1 MRCPSVR
8 GSTNLE
14 RPKDVR
20 ARHGDEPSSIPEP
33 SDPSVELRE
42 CTRRLNGRLG
52 PSLASAVARS
62 TGPEHARAWVTKSA
76 VPGSSA
82 ARRLRAAYS
91 AWCTVSEAEG
101 EALARMWFT
110 GANPWLDDDSPVNA
124 LRLGRLDAVRR
135 AATAIEDGSFA
146 G

>member
-1 MRCPSVR
+1 M
-8 GSTNLE
+8 GSSE
-14 RPKDVR
+14 AGR
-20 ARHGDEPSSIPEP
+20 AFTRLSEEPSSIPEP

-52 PSLASAVARS
+52 PTLVSALAGSMD
-62 TGPEHARAWVTKSA
+62 PQHARAWVAGSA
-76 VPGSSA
+76 VPSPSE

-110 GANPWLDDDSPVNA
+110 GANPLLDDDSPVNA
-124 LRLGRLDAVRR
+124 LRQGRLDAVRR
-135 AATAIEDGSFA
+135 AATAVEDGSFA